1 MPSPQLPPVR
11 RFLWAQ
17 GPASSAS
24 VPAGT
29 VLAGR
34 YQVIDFPLVQD
45 QQPQSPPPPLASVPP
60 LAVPYL
66 ALSPFSVNIPR
77 PFTQVLHPNGQS
89 ALLLLEEIPL
99 QETVR
104 PTPTLLPTLTK
115 SWPGATALHQLAWL
129 RQIAK
134 LWQPCV
140 NQQLAHTLLDWQHL
154 RVEGE
159 DLRLLCLEAQAT
171 AITLGDLGQ
180 QWQPWLATADPAIRD
195 YLTRLTDHLI
205 AGQGS
210 AAGLVYSLVQ
220 AIAAISSQQTLT
232 VQLATA
238 SDQGPTRQRNEDAC
252 YPESGAVRQV
262 AMSGRR
268 SAPALVVVCDGVG
281 GHQGGDVASHLA
293 IAEVSQRLNP
303 LLKGPAVDHRQVVAA
318 LKEAIIAANQA
329 ITIRNDA
336 DQRQDR
342 DRMGTTI
349 VVGLVYGGRLYVAHL
364 GDSRAYRVRSHSCR
378 QITLDDDVAAR
389 EMRLGLGLYQDAL
402 QQPGAGALVQALGM
416 ADASHLHPT
425 VKLYPLATDS
435 VLLLCS
441 DGLSDNDLIDH
452 LWSSELVPVLN
463 GEMDV
468 GSATQ
473 RLIGLAN
480 THNGHDN
487 VTVGLLRLKVEP
499 ADRPTAVP
507 VDLADQP
514 LLAPPPLQAVA
525 PAPSLAAPATAL
537 PPAPRHR
544 PPRSGLRWL
553 TGVVMV
559 ALLGLGSTLGWQWLS
574 RRNGAIAP
582 LEPTA
587 ESGETLSPS
596 AVPPTIDEADT
607 AAELAVGDYLQIQ
620 QLPDPSAA
628 ATLLTTQTPP
638 TGAPPAA
645 VDLPERL
652 LSIGSIVQVNS
663 RQRTPDGRLWVRLKV
678 CSTASET
685 AEPVPPPA
693 ATEPAE
699 LPPEP
704 RDRLLP
710 LAQAGDQG
718 WLLQADLPVFA
729 EQLLDTS
736 VTQQGLC
743 ID

>member
-1 MPSPQLPPVR
+1 MPSPHLPPVR

-17 GPASSAS
+17 GPVSSAS

-29 VLAGR
+29 MLAGR

-45 QQPQSPPPPLASVPP
+45 QQPQSPPPPLGSVPP

-77 PFTQVLHPNGQS
+77 PFTQVLHPDGQS

-99 QETVR
+99 QGAVR
-104 PTPTLLPTLTK
+104 PPHTPTLLPTLAQ
-115 SWPGATALHQLAWL
+115 SWSGATALHQLSWL

-140 NQQLAHTLLDWQHL
+140 NQQLAPTLLDWQHL

-159 DLRLLCLEAQAT
+159 DLRLLCLEAQGT
-171 AITLGDLGQ
+171 AITLVDLGQ
-180 QWQPWLATADPAIRD
+180 QWQQWIATAAPAIRD
-195 YLTRLTDHLI
+195 YLTRLTNHLI
-205 AGQGS
+205 ADQGS

-220 AIAAISSQQTLT
+220 AIAAMSSQQTVT

-262 AMSGRR
+262 AMGGRR
-268 SAPALVVVCDGVG
+268 SAPPALVVVCDGVG

-303 LLKGPAVDHRQVVAA
+303 LLNGPAVAHRQIVVA

-329 ITIRNDA
+329 ITVRNDA
-336 DQRQDR
+336 EQRQDR

-349 VVGLVYGGRLYVAHL
+349 VVGLVYSGRLYVAHL

-425 VKLYPLATDS
+425 VKLYPLAADS
-435 VLLLCS
+435 VVLLCS
-441 DGLSDNDLIDH
+441 DGLSDNDLIAH

-473 RLIGLAN
+473 RLISLAN

-487 VTVGLLRLKVEP
+487 VTVGLLRLKVES
-499 ADRPTAVP
+499 ANRPTAVP
-507 VDLADQP
+507 VALADQP

-559 ALLGLGSTLGWQWLS
+559 ALVSLGSALGWLWLS
-574 RRNGAIAP
+574 RRDSVIAP
-582 LEPTA
+582 LEPAT

-678 CSTASET
+678 CSTAS
-685 AEPVPPPA
+685 
-693 ATEPAE
+693 
-699 LPPEP
+699 
-704 RDRLLP
+704 
-710 LAQAGDQG
+710 
-718 WLLQADLPVFA
+718 
-729 EQLLDTS
+729 
-736 VTQQGLC
+736 
-743 ID
+743 

>member
-17 GPASSAS
+17 GPASLAS

-45 QQPQSPPPPLASVPP
+45 QQPQLPPPPLASVPP

-77 PFTQVLHPNGQS
+77 PFTQVLHPDGQS

-99 QETVR
+99 QEAAR
-104 PTPTLLPTLTK
+104 TPQLLPTLAK

-171 AITLGDLGQ
+171 AITLVDLGQ
-180 QWQPWLATADPAIRD
+180 QWQQWIAAAAPAIRD
-195 YLTRLTDHLI
+195 YLTRLTNHLI
-205 AGQGS
+205 ADEGS

-220 AIAAISSQQTLT
+220 AIAAISSQQTVT

-262 AMSGRR
+262 AMGGRR
-268 SAPALVVVCDGVG
+268 SAPPALVVVCDGVG

-303 LLKGPAVDHRQVVAA
+303 LLNGPAVAHRQVVAA

-329 ITIRNDA
+329 ITVRNDA
-336 DQRQDR
+336 EQRQDR

-349 VVGLVYGGRLYVAHL
+349 VVGLVYSGRLYVAHL

-416 ADASHLHPT
+416 ANASHLHPT
-425 VKLYPLATDS
+425 VKLYPLAADS

-463 GEMDV
+463 GEVDV

-507 VDLADQP
+507 VDLAEQP
-514 LLAPPPLQAVA
+514 LLAPPPLQVVA
-525 PAPSLAAPATAL
+525 PEPSLVAPATAL
-537 PPAPRHR
+537 PPLPSHR

-553 TGVVMV
+553 TGDVKVVLV
-559 ALLGLGSTLGWQWLS
+559 GLGSALGWQWLS
-574 RRNGAIAP
+574 RRDGAIAP
-582 LEPTA
+582 IEPPA

-652 LSIGSIVQVNS
+652 LSIGSIEQVNR

-693 ATEPAE
+693 ATESAE

-718 WLLQADLPVFA
+718 WLLQADLSVFA

-736 VTQQGLC
+736 VAQQGLC

>member
-17 GPASSAS
+17 GPASLAS

-77 PFTQVLHPNGQS
+77 PFTQVLHPDGQS

-99 QETVR
+99 QEAVR
-104 PTPTLLPTLTK
+104 TPQLLPTLAK

-171 AITLGDLGQ
+171 AITLVDLGQ
-180 QWQPWLATADPAIRD
+180 QWQQWIAAAAPAIRD
-195 YLTRLTDHLI
+195 YLTRLTNHLI
-205 AGQGS
+205 ADHGS

-220 AIAAISSQQTLT
+220 AIAAISSQQTVT

-262 AMSGRR
+262 AMGGRR

-336 DQRQDR
+336 DQRQER

-435 VLLLCS
+435 VVLLCS

-463 GEMDV
+463 GEIDV

-480 THNGHDN
+480 TYNGHDN

-507 VDLADQP
+507 VALADQP

-559 ALLGLGSTLGWQWLS
+559 ALVSLGSALGWQWLS

-582 LEPTA
+582 LEPAT

-678 CSTASET
+678 CSTASDT

-693 ATEPAE
+693 ATESAE

-743 ID
+743 TD

>member
-17 GPASSAS
+17 GPASLAS

-45 QQPQSPPPPLASVPP
+45 QQPQLPPPPLASVPP

-77 PFTQVLHPNGQS
+77 PFTQVLHPDGQS

-99 QETVR
+99 QEAVR
-104 PTPTLLPTLTK
+104 TPQLLPTLAK

-171 AITLGDLGQ
+171 AITLVDLGQ
-180 QWQPWLATADPAIRD
+180 QWQQWIAAAAPAIRD
-195 YLTRLTDHLI
+195 YLTRLTNHLI
-205 AGQGS
+205 ADEGS

-220 AIAAISSQQTLT
+220 AIAAISSQQTVT

-262 AMSGRR
+262 AMGGRR

-303 LLKGPAVDHRQVVAA
+303 LLNGPAVAHRQVVAA

-329 ITIRNDA
+329 ITVRNDA
-336 DQRQDR
+336 EQRQDR

-349 VVGLVYGGRLYVAHL
+349 VVGLVYSGRLYVAHL

-416 ADASHLHPT
+416 ANASHLHPT
-425 VKLYPLATDS
+425 VKLYPLAADS

-463 GEMDV
+463 GEIDV

-499 ADRPTAVP
+499 AARPTAVP
-507 VDLADQP
+507 VDLAEQP
-514 LLAPPPLQAVA
+514 LLAPPPLQVVA
-525 PAPSLAAPATAL
+525 PEPSLAAPATAL
-537 PPAPRHR
+537 PPPTSHR
-544 PPRSGLRWL
+544 PPRAGLRWL
-553 TGVVMV
+553 TGVVIV
-559 ALLGLGSTLGWQWLS
+559 VLVGLGSALGWQWLS
-574 RRNGAIAP
+574 RRDGAIAP
-582 LEPTA
+582 IEPPA

-596 AVPPTIDEADT
+596 AVPPIIDEADT
-607 AAELAVGDYLQIQ
+607 AVELAVGDYLQIQ

-693 ATEPAE
+693 ATESAE

-718 WLLQADLPVFA
+718 WLLQADLSVFA

-736 VTQQGLC
+736 VAQQGLC